1 MSFLSMADCR
11 KPFCGDEGDITMTA
25 RSASAWVFMCA
36 IATLATPLDGLTG
49 AGAGTAHVQ
58 QPQPPPPQ
66 SGAPPA
72 GGRQG
77 RGGGGR
83 GGAPIPF
90 DNFTGF
96 DRIFDGATLTNWDG
110 DPVFWRVEGGSI
122 VGEST
127 PEKPLGENTFLIYRG
142 SEPDNF
148 ELKLEFRMNSTNS
161 GVQYRSRQ
169 LTGAVGKW
177 VLCGYQADI
186 DFNNSYTGMLYE
198 ERGRPGFLAPR
209 GTVQYAGPSTT
220 QQGQCSSGQPVAP
233 RGQGGRGGD
242 AGRGAADPQR
252 AGGPPPPT
260 APAAAPTAPAPL
272 RGQIAQV
279 EDAEALRGIIRVN
292 DWNQLHIIARGN
304 TLIHLLNGHV
314 TAIFVDDDQ
323 ANRSMKG
330 LLGVQLHTGPP
341 MKVEFRNVYLK
352 NIR

>member
-1 MSFLSMADCR
+1 MRAKSAIVVA
-11 KPFCGDEGDITMTA
+11 CGFAM
-25 RSASAWVFMCA
+25 
-36 IATLATPLDGLTG
+36 LTVVQ
-49 AGAGTAHVQ
+49 AQVQ
-58 QPQPPPPQ
+58 QQQPPPTQ
-66 SGAPPA
+66 TGAPPA

-77 RGGGGR
+77 RGGGGGR

-96 DRIFDGATLTNWDG
+96 EKIFDGTTLKNWDG
-110 DPVFWRVEGGSI
+110 DPAFWRAENGTI

-127 PEKPLGENTFLIYRG
+127 AEKPVTENTFLIYRG

-177 VLCGYQADI
+177 VMCGYQADI
-186 DFNNSYTGMLYE
+186 DFANAYTGMLYE

-209 GTVQYAGPSTT
+209 GTVQYAGPNDVK
-220 QQGQCSSGQPVAP
+220 QGQCSSGQPVAA
-233 RGQGGRGGD
+233 RGQG
-242 AGRGAADPQR
+242 
-252 AGGPPPPT
+252 AGGPP
-260 APAAAPTAPAPL
+260 AAAPATPAAPPL
-272 RGQIAQV
+272 RGQIGQI
-279 EDAEALRGIIRVN
+279 EDSEVLRAIIKVN
-292 DWNQLHIIARGN
+292 DWNQFHVIARGN

-330 LLGVQLHTGPP
+330 LIGVQLHVGAP
-341 MKVEFRNVYLK
+341 MKVEFRNIYLK
-352 NIR
+352 NLR

>member
-1 MSFLSMADCR
+1 MNVRL
-11 KPFCGDEGDITMTA
+11 TV
-25 RSASAWVFMCA
+25 VFVCA
-36 IATLATPLDGLTG
+36 LTTLVA
-49 AGAGTAHVQ
+49 AQ
-58 QPQPPPPQ
+58 
-66 SGAPPA
+66 
-72 GGRQG
+72 

-96 DRIFDGATLTNWDG
+96 DKIFDGTTLTNWDG
-110 DPVFWRVEGGSI
+110 DPTFWRAEGGTI

-127 PEKPLGENTFLIYRG
+127 AEKPVTENTFLIYRG

-177 VLCGYQADI
+177 VMCGYQADI
-186 DFNNSYTGMLYE
+186 DFANAYTGMLYE

-209 GTVQYAGPSTT
+209 GTVQYAGPNDVK
-220 QQGQCSSGQPVAP
+220 QGQCSSGLPVAP
-233 RGQGGRGGD
+233 RGQG
-242 AGRGAADPQR
+242 AAR
-252 AGGPPPPT
+252 AGGAPPT
-260 APAAAPTAPAPL
+260 APTTPPAPAPPPPL
-272 RGQIAQV
+272 RGQIGQLG
-279 EDAEALRGIIRVN
+279 DAEVLRGIIKVN

-304 TLIHLLNGHV
+304 TLMHLLNGLV

-330 LLGVQLHTGPP
+330 LLGVQIHTGPP
-341 MKVEFRNVYLK
+341 MKIEFRNLYLK